1 MFHNRLLARHGPSA
15 QKAEVGRLDLDV
27 ILNYIV
33 RVCLN
38 KRINVTESSQSFHLG
53 HSDVFLLESEV

>member
-1 MFHNRLLARHGPSA
+1 MFHNRLLARHGPNA
-15 QKAEVGRLDLDV
+15 QEAEVGRLDLDV

-38 KRINVTESSQSFHLG
+38 KRIDITKSSQSFHLY
-53 HSDVFLLESEV
+53 HRDVFLTESEM